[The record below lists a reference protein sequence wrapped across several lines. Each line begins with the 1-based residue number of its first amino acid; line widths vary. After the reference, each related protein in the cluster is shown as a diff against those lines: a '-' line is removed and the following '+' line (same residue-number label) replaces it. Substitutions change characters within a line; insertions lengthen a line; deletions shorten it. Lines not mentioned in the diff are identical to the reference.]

1 MSSQPDRSAIDRI
14 LDEGVRL
21 FAARGFD
28 GVSMTDLAGAAQVS
42 KANIFHHFANKDDLY
57 LAVLKHAVA
66 DFSLQL
72 AQLTRAEPDFAERV
86 RTFVSWHSQRLR
98 EREPQTRLLLREMFG
113 DGPRGPDLAREV
125 FGEGQRLLLELVSAG
140 QKAGH
145 LRADVDPAV
154 VALTLVAV
162 DVFSFLAASTL
173 RAIPQ
178 MAFAADSR
186 VLAERV
192 ADLILHGAMV
202 RPSAIS
208 SAPSSPIGEI
218 A

>member
-1 MSSQPDRSAIDRI
+1 MNVQPDRSAIDRI

-28 GVSMTDLAGAAQVS
+28 GVSMTDLAAAAQVS

-66 DFSLQL
+66 DFSVQL

-86 RTFVSWHSQRLR
+86 RTFVSWHSPRLR
-98 EREPQTRLLLREMFG
+98 AREPQTRLLLREMFG

-178 MAFAADSR
+178 MAFAADSTI
-186 VLAERV
+186 LAERV

-202 RPSAIS
+202 RPTDAS
-208 SAPSSPIGEI
+208 SASSSPIGEL

>member
-1 MSSQPDRSAIDRI
+1 MSTVPDRSAIDRI

-28 GVSMTDLAGAAQVS
+28 GVSMTDLASAAQVS
-42 KANIFHHFANKDDLY
+42 KANIFHHFANKDELY
-57 LAVLKHAVA
+57 LAALKHAVA

-72 AQLTRAEPDFAERV
+72 AQLNRSEPGFAERV
-86 RTFVSWHSQRLR
+86 RAFVAWHSARLR

-113 DGPRGPDLAREV
+113 DGQRGPELAREV

-140 QKAGH
+140 QQAGH

-162 DVFSFLAASTL
+162 DIFSFLAAPTL

-178 MAFAADSR
+178 MAFAADAS

-192 ADLILHGAMV
+192 SDLILNGALL
-202 RPSAIS
+202 RTDHPATATRLSQ
-208 SAPSSPIGEI
+208 GEH

>member
-1 MSSQPDRSAIDRI
+1 MSTIPDRSAIDRI

-28 GVSMTDLAGAAQVS
+28 GVSMTDLASAAQVS
-42 KANIFHHFANKDDLY
+42 KANIFHHFANKDELY
-57 LAVLKHAVA
+57 LAALKHAVA

-72 AQLTRAEPDFAERV
+72 AQLNRSEPGFAERV
-86 RTFVSWHSQRLR
+86 RAFVAWHSARLR

-113 DGPRGPDLAREV
+113 DGQRGPELAREV

-140 QKAGH
+140 QQAGH

-162 DVFSFLAASTL
+162 DIFSFLAAPTL

-178 MAFAADSR
+178 MAFAADAA

-192 ADLILHGAMV
+192 SDLILHGALA
-202 RPSAIS
+202 RTDQPATATKLSR
-208 SAPSSPIGEI
+208 GEH

>member
-1 MSSQPDRSAIDRI
+1 MTTIDDRSAIDRI

-28 GVSMTDLAGAAQVS
+28 GVSMNDLAGAAQVS
-42 KANIFHHFANKDDLY
+42 KANIFHHFASKDVLY
-57 LAVLKHAVA
+57 LAALKHAVA

-72 AQLTRAEPDFAERV
+72 AELNRSEPDFAERV
-86 RTFVSWHSQRLR
+86 RTFVAWHSLRLR
-98 EREPQTRLLLREMFG
+98 EREPQTRLLLRELFG
-113 DGPRGPDLAREV
+113 EGQRGPDLAHEV

-140 QKAGH
+140 QQAGH

-162 DVFSFLAASTL
+162 DIFSFLAAPTL
-173 RAIPQ
+173 CAIPQ
-178 MAFAADSR
+178 MAFAADSKT
-186 VLAERV
+186 LAERV
-192 ADLILHGAMV
+192 ADLILHGALARAQPAAV
-202 RPSAIS
+202 
-208 SAPSSPIGEI
+208 SPTSHGEL

>member
-1 MSSQPDRSAIDRI
+1 MTTPDDRSANDRI

-28 GVSMTDLAGAAQVS
+28 GVSMTDLAAAAQVS
-42 KANIFHHFANKDDLY
+42 KANIFHHFANKDELY
-57 LAVLKHAVA
+57 LAALKHAVA

-72 AQLTRAEPDFAERV
+72 AVLNRSEPEFAGRV
-86 RTFVSWHSQRLR
+86 RTFVAWHSTRLR
-98 EREPQTRLLLREMFG
+98 EREPQTRLLLRELFG
-113 DGPRGPDLAREV
+113 DGRRGPDLAREV

-140 QKAGH
+140 QQAGH

-162 DVFSFLAASTL
+162 DIFSFLAASTL

-178 MAFAADSR
+178 MAFAADSAL
-186 VLAERV
+186 LAERV

-202 RPSAIS
+202 RADEPSTS
-208 SAPSSPIGEI
+208 SWSRGEP